1 MIDMNINH
9 DYDPRRCYECGE
21 AGGKQIEFGHE
32 TKYPRVL
39 CFTCITKMYEMTKK
53 EAVTTS

>member
-1 MIDMNINH
+1 MNINH